1 MGKCSVLFE
10 VRTEFLNGSE
20 TSFGFT
26 ALQVFLEPSY
36 ALHTQEWFN
45 LIRDDVLALAQV
57 AVLISSVGFQ
67 LQLVR
72 KRTYEMVLSACIF
85 PFNY

>member
-1 MGKCSVLFE
+1 ME
-10 VRTEFLNGSE
+10 VKL
-20 TSFGFT
+20 
-26 ALQVFLEPSY
+26 ALASLHFRVFLEPSY
-36 ALHTQEWFN
+36 ALRTQEWFN
-45 LIRDDVLALAQV
+45 LTRDDVLALAQV
-57 AVLISSVGFQ
+57 AALISSVGFQ